1 MDEVPVL
8 GVLVEVGDHVPAH
21 RHHPDLVAAGVVEG
35 PSDQPSGEPVAP
47 VGAVDTGVGEDP
59 AAVALVVVE
68 LADLLAVH
76 QQAVAPAVGPGPEID
91 VDVHPISVPGIG
103 VGPVRSPPMAKAP
116 VLTPQADD
124 FPRWYQDVLAKA
136 ELADNGPVRGTMVIR
151 PYGYAIWER
160 MQAEVDAR
168 IKAAGAENAYFPLFI
183 PESYLTREAEHVEG
197 FSPELAVVT
206 HAGGKELEE
215 PVVVR
220 PTSETVIGEFM
231 GKWVQSHRDLPLLLN
246 QWANVVRW
254 ELRTRLFLRTSEF
267 LWQEGHTAHATEAD
281 ARAYALQIL
290 HDVYRDFMVDVL
302 ALPVLI
308 GRKTRQERFAGATNT
323 LACEAMMGDGKALQ
337 MGTSHEL
344 GQNFAKVF
352 DITYQDAEGA
362 QQTAWTTSW
371 GVSTR
376 MMGGLIMG
384 HGDDAGLR
392 IPPRLAATQVVV
404 LVIRDDDGVAEA
416 AAQLVHDLKNN
427 GIRAK
432 LDDRTDTSFGRRATD
447 WELKGV
453 PVRIEVG
460 PRDLANGEITVVR
473 RDTGEKHQAAIGGY
487 AHHVPGLLDEIQSA
501 LLAAATARR
510 DERTADVA
518 TVDEAR
524 EAAQTGFARIPWATL
539 GEQGEAALAED
550 AITVR
555 CLQTP
560 DGEVPT
566 AEDDPDVVAVVA
578 RAY

>member
-1 MDEVPVL
+1 
-8 GVLVEVGDHVPAH
+8 
-21 RHHPDLVAAGVVEG
+21 
-35 PSDQPSGEPVAP
+35 
-47 VGAVDTGVGEDP
+47 
-59 AAVALVVVE
+59 
-68 LADLLAVH
+68 
-76 QQAVAPAVGPGPEID
+76 
-91 VDVHPISVPGIG
+91 
-103 VGPVRSPPMAKAP
+103 MAKAP

-151 PYGYAIWER
+151 PYGYSLWER

-231 GKWVQSHRDLPLLLN
+231 AKWIQSHRDLPLLLN

-254 ELRTRLFLRTSEF
+254 ELRTRIFLRTSEF

-281 ARAYALQIL
+281 ASAYALQIL
-290 HDVYRDFMVDVL
+290 HDVYRDFMVEVL
-302 ALPVLI
+302 AMPVLI

-352 DITYQDAEGA
+352 DITFQDASGT

-376 MMGGLIMG
+376 MMGGLIMC

-392 IPPRLAATQVVV
+392 IPPRLASTQVVV
-404 LVIRDDDGVAEA
+404 LVIKDADGAAEA
-416 AAQLVHDLKNN
+416 AARLVDELAAA
-427 GIRAK
+427 GVRAK
-432 LDDRTDTSFGRRATD
+432 LDARTDTSFGRRATD

-460 PRDLANGEITVVR
+460 PRDLANGEVTVVR
-473 RDTGEKHQAAIGGY
+473 RDTSEKAQHGVGAVAA
-487 AHHVPGLLDEIQSA
+487 AVPGLLEAIQA
-501 LLAAATARR
+501 DLLAEATRRR
-510 DERTADVA
+510 DDRTVEVA
-518 TVDEAR
+518 TLEEAR

-539 GEQGEAALAED
+539 GEAGEAKLAED
-550 AITVR
+550 AVTVR
-555 CLQTP
+555 CLQTA
-560 DGEVPT
+560 DGQVP
-566 AEDDPDVVAVVA
+566 ASEDEPGVLAVVA